1 MLHDET
7 SAIIA
12 CSALKRKYRNILL
25 ENCSN
30 TLNDS
35 YPVKIVYLKG
45 SEELIQQRL
54 DKRTGHFMPPTL
66 LKSQL
71 STLEE
76 PNLGEIN
83 CVTVNTDNKSI
94 AEITEEIINF
104 VTVM

>member
-1 MLHDET
+1 
-7 SAIIA
+7 
-12 CSALKRKYRNILL
+12 
-25 ENCSN
+25 
-30 TLNDS
+30 
-35 YPVKIVYLKG
+35 
-45 SEELIQQRL
+45 
-54 DKRTGHFMPPTL
+54 MPPTL

-104 VTVM
+104 VTVMWHITEEIIFVTVMWSKWTVVIEHFYTKFYIMN

>member
-7 SAIIA
+7 STIIT

-76 PNLGEIN
+76 PNLGDIN

>member
-1 MLHDET
+1 
-7 SAIIA
+7 
-12 CSALKRKYRNILL
+12 
-25 ENCSN
+25 
-30 TLNDS
+30 
-35 YPVKIVYLKG
+35 
-45 SEELIQQRL
+45 
-54 DKRTGHFMPPTL
+54 MPPTL